1 MKLNKNHYG
10 KIELMV
16 KADEEENGGCVEK
29 KSEVVQNGI
38 KFVHFPCTFLLAL
51 LVAGEQKK
59 KPLFYYF
66 TFMLNYPSLEMTI
79 SMAHSCS

>member
-51 LVAGEQKK
+51 LVAGEQTKDHCVII
-59 KPLFYYF
+59 
-66 TFMLNYPSLEMTI
+66 LNL
-79 SMAHSCS
+79 C